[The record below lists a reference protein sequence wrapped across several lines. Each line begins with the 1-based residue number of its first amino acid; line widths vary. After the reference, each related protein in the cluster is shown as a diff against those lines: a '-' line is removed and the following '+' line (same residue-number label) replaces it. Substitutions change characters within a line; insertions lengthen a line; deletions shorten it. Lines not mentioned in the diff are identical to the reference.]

1 MGGGIIF
8 CIFIQIKNY
17 MNTLI
22 NYMID
27 FLYGVRIDGEP
38 AGYPENGPTS
48 VRGEDGFFEWSKE
61 YRVGC
66 QAKSGVVFY

>member
-1 MGGGIIF
+1 
-8 CIFIQIKNY
+8 
-17 MNTLI
+17 MNTIIDSIITFLCGERI
-22 NYMID
+22 N
-27 FLYGVRIDGEP
+27 GEP
-38 AGYPENGPTS
+38 AGYPKNRPTA